1 MEQSENLLSIENL
14 TRIFS
19 IRRGLSTTRFVAVD
33 QVSLELRA
41 GRPEILAVVGE
52 SGSGKTTL
60 ARMILGQVAPSSGRL
75 FFKNRDITKLSA
87 RERRSWFMKEV
98 QPIFQDPFAAFS
110 PLRRVESYLYE
121 TAFNFGTATRATA
134 DEHVDR
140 ALQVVGLSLREVKG
154 RYSNELS
161 GGQMQRTA
169 IARALVSNPS
179 LLLADEPVSMLDASL
194 RMSIVNSFRDLKE
207 QQGVSVIYI
216 THDLATAYYAADR
229 IAVMLRGWVVELG
242 STEQVLGKPLH
253 PYTQILKSSVPE
265 PDPTLK
271 WTDKVAL
278 ARPETEEYLLA
289 GCKFAGRC
297 PFVMDVCQQVVP
309 RDVVAEGRTVKC
321 HLYDPAIP
329 DADKQP
335 ARVGIPLE
343 PIDQQV
349 HRAEQAYPQE
359 LSIKNQKART
369 DP

>member
-1 MEQSENLLSIENL
+1 MEQSENLLDIEDL
-14 TRIFS
+14 TRVFN
-19 IRRGLSTTRFVAVD
+19 IRRGLSTARFVAVD
-33 QVSLELRA
+33 HVSLALRA
-41 GRPEILAVVGE
+41 GQPEIVAVVGE

-75 FFKNRDITKLSA
+75 RFKHRDVTKLSA

-110 PLRRVESYLYE
+110 PLKRVETYLYE
-121 TAFNFGTATRATA
+121 TAFNFGTATRDTA

-154 RYSNELS
+154 RYPNELS

-169 IARALVSNPS
+169 IARALVTNPS

-265 PDPTLK
+265 PDPALK

-278 ARPETEEYLLA
+278 ARPETEEYLMA

-297 PFVMDVCQQVVP
+297 PFVMDVCRKVVP
-309 RDVVAEGRTVKC
+309 RDVAAEGRTVKC
-321 HLYDPAIP
+321 HLYDPSIP

-335 ARVGIPLE
+335 ARAGITLE
-343 PIDQQV
+343 AIDQKIQ
-349 HRAEQAYPQE
+349 RTE
-359 LSIKNQKART
+359 KA
-369 DP
+369 

>member
-1 MEQSENLLSIENL
+1 MEQSEKLLSIENI

-19 IRRGLSTTRFVAVD
+19 IRRGLLTTRFVAVD
-33 QVSLELRA
+33 QVSLDLQA
-41 GRPEILAVVGE
+41 GRPEIVAVVGE

-75 FFKNRDITKLSA
+75 LFKNRDVTKLSA
-87 RERRSWFMKEV
+87 RQRRMWFMKEV

-110 PLRRVESYLYE
+110 PLKRVESYLYE

-134 DEHVDR
+134 DDHVDR

-154 RYSNELS
+154 RYPNELS

-169 IARALVSNPS
+169 IARALVTNPS

-194 RMSIVNSFRDLKE
+194 RMSIINSFRDLKE

-242 STEQVLGKPLH
+242 SVEQVLGKPLH

-271 WTDKVAL
+271 WTDKIAL
-278 ARPETEEYLLA
+278 ARPETEEYLRV

-297 PFVMDVCQQVVP
+297 PQVMDICTRVEPRNVQV
-309 RDVVAEGRTVKC
+309 EGQVVKC
-321 HLYDPAIP
+321 HLYDHEPLSTTGQRNIASIP
-329 DADKQP
+329 LQP
-335 ARVGIPLE
+335 AG
-343 PIDQQV
+343 
-349 HRAEQAYPQE
+349 
-359 LSIKNQKART
+359 
-369 DP
+369 